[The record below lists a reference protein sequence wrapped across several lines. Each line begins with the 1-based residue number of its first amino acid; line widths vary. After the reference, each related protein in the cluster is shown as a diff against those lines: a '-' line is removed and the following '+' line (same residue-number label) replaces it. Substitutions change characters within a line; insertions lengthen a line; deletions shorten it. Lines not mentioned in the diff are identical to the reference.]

1 MVKPFSAACENNRE
15 AIGSVLKKLLFKAKS
30 VFEIGSG
37 TGQHA
42 VWFAENLPHLQW
54 YTSDKRDNH
63 TGINQWL
70 EESGLENVQPPIT
83 LDVAK
88 DIWPTI
94 TVDAVFSSNTA
105 HIMAWP
111 DVQCMFR
118 GASALLAADGLF
130 FLYGPM
136 QYGGVITPQS
146 NRDFNDHLKKT
157 NPAQGI
163 REFDDLDQL
172 AKSQNM
178 YLLEDNAMPA
188 NNQLLVWKKQ

>member
-15 AIGSVLKKLLFKAKS
+15 AIESVLKTLLSKAKN

-42 VWFAENLPHLQW
+42 VWFAEKLPHLQW
-54 YTSDKRDNH
+54 YTSDRKDNH
-63 TGINQWL
+63 IGINQWI
-70 EESGLENVQPPIT
+70 EESGLENVKPPIA

-111 DVQCMFR
+111 DVLCMFR
-118 GASALLAADGLF
+118 GASELLATGGLF

-136 QYGGVITPQS
+136 QYNGVITPQS
-146 NRDFNDHLKKT
+146 NVDFNYHLKKT

-172 AKSQNM
+172 AKSQDM
-178 YLLEDNAMPA
+178 YLLKDNTMPA
-188 NNQLLVWKKQ
+188 NNQLLVWEKR